1 MMMRPAE
8 ASATNDTITW
18 REARYLAR
26 VVQMLVRSPSD
37 RGEFRRE
44 LEHLL
49 RAAEALRAASARS
62 AARAGQAADLDLG
75 VYDRNIRDLRGRDLR
90 GCDLVERE
98 METATEGAVVELWR
112 SNAHVDYE
120 RLQATASVTQL
131 RRSAPAGSDL
141 VDESTL
147 ARAADEVELACAVDE
162 IERAAALL
170 RAEERRPAP
179 VRIAA
184 ADEMPPVKQ
193 QIMEFWLPVAAA
205 MVGMLAAVVSFFR

>member
-1 MMMRPAE
+1 MMTRPAE
-8 ASATNDTITW
+8 ASTTNDTITW

-62 AARAGQAADLDLG
+62 AARAERAADADLG
-75 VYDRNIRDLRGRDLR
+75 AYDRNIRDLRGRDLR

-112 SNAHVDYE
+112 SNAHVDDE
-120 RLQATASVTQL
+120 RLQATGSVAQL
-131 RRSAPAGSDL
+131 HRSAPNGSDQL
-141 VDESTL
+141 DESTI

-184 ADEMPPVKQ
+184 ADEIPPVKQ